1 MPKLIYF
8 VACEKTLLEENTNN
22 VTLISIFDTINAVK
36 PPEGKDTQIAMTWN
50 AVSQW
55 VHEDGDEEKTFQQ
68 KTHILAPNHKTYA
81 EAIIEFTL
89 PKYSHRNNINIFG
102 FPVMDQ
108 GIYLLK
114 LFFKQSINDEWMGMA
129 EYPITVN
136 HIEPPPKRD

>member
-22 VTLISIFDTINAVK
+22 ISLISIFDTITSVK
-36 PPEGKDTQIAMTWN
+36 PPEGKDTQIAMAWN

-55 VHEDGDEEKTFQQ
+55 VKEDEDGDKTFQQ
-68 KTHILAPNHKTYA
+68 KTYVQSPNQKTYA

-89 PKYSHRNNINIFG
+89 PRHSHRNTINVFG
-102 FPVMDQ
+102 FPVMNQ
-108 GIYLLK
+108 GVHLLK
-114 LFFKQSINDEWMGMA
+114 LLLKQSSDDEWVEMA

-136 HIEPPPKRD
+136 HIEPPPNKE